1 MVKRIL
7 YFSFALIALSACGP
21 KKELT
26 ATEQHRE
33 LKKRGVVFEHE
44 DSKKKKAEEQAVK
57 NIPNQ
62 APIYGYAIRNKTLYT
77 FVKDWEGTPY
87 RYGGNSQE
95 GVDCSGFV
103 CQAYTEVYNLPFISR
118 RAEDMFKEVKPI
130 SKANLQEGDLV
141 FFKINGRRID
151 HVGVYLN
158 DGKFAHT
165 SSSKGVMVSNLNED
179 YYLKRFHK
187 GGRKES

>member
-1 MVKRIL
+1 MLKRIL
-7 YFSFALIALSACGP
+7 YLSFGLIVLSACGP

-26 ATEQHRE
+26 KTEQQRT

-44 DSKKKKAEEQAVK
+44 DTKKKKAEEQAVK

-62 APIYGYAIRNKTLYT
+62 EPIYGYAIRNKTLYT
-77 FVKDWEGTPY
+77 FIKDWEGTPY
-87 RYGGNSQE
+87 RYGGNSQQ

-103 CQAYTEVYNLPFISR
+103 CQAYMEVYNQPFLNR
-118 RAEDMFKEVKPI
+118 RAEDMYKEVKPV
-130 SKANLQEGDLV
+130 KKDNLKEGDLV

-151 HVGVYLN
+151 HIGVYLN

-165 SSSKGVMVSNLNED
+165 SSSRGVMVSNLNEA
-179 YYLKRFHK
+179 YYRKRFYK
-187 GGRKES
+187 GGRKEG